1 MQNGKLEQFFIEKAE
16 RERFLR
22 ACTYIKCSLTHI
34 LHVYT
39 SCIYILY
46 IFTTFS
52 YAYLSQTFESLLSD
66 ISTFDLPKQQ
76 QQYNVQ
82 QL

>member
-1 MQNGKLEQFFIEKAE
+1 MHILKYFN
-16 RERFLR
+16 
-22 ACTYIKCSLTHI
+22 THTHI
-34 LHVYT
+34 LIRTNIHT
-39 SCIYILY
+39 CIYFLY
-46 IFTTFS
+46 IYISIFTTFS